1 VRHACSWGRLL
12 DSADTCASEYL
23 GSEVFSSAHAFGKLY
38 ETPNPCTKP
47 PTPTPPLLFPVNT
60 QVRWRLSTAS
70 TLEEAQAEIVV
81 GLRDVLVRKGDGKQW
96 LVKAFQVPLLSAAR

>member
-12 DSADTCASEYL
+12 DPADTCASEYL
-23 GSEVFSSAHAFGKLY
+23 GSVSSAHLRAVRY
-38 ETPNPCTKP
+38 MRHPNPCTKP

-96 LVKAFQVPLLSAAR
+96 LVKAFQVPLRSAAR